1 MGSRRMLCSSLISS
15 GVEYCISAWYPGLLE
30 ESKNALAILQRKM
43 VRFVSYM
50 GPREHVADAE
60 IMCLGWLPIP
70 QRVEFFLLMHLM
82 KARLSLSPRYISRNF
97 IHHSDVHSYGLRQ
110 SNINFSLSS
119 CQFPVGSFT
128 RTAIAHWN
136 SLPIELKHIRSLV
149 TFRQRLCAF
158 LKSR

>member
-30 ESKNALAILQRKM
+30 DSKNALAILQQKM
-43 VRFVSYM
+43 VRFVTYL

-60 IMCLGWLPIP
+60 IISLGWLSFSYLCTSWRPDYHS
-70 QRVEFFLLMHLM
+70 LLVTLPEILFVILM
-82 KARLSLSPRYISRNF
+82 
-97 IHHSDVHSYGLRQ
+97 YGPRQ

-136 SLPIELKHIRSLV
+136 SLPIELKHIQSLAA
-149 TFRQRLCAF
+149 FRRRLIAF